1 MIAMWNKYVKR
12 GLLCLVFATLKHGV
26 TSHSHLEIK
35 VYIFINTF
43 CATCIFLRPLTVS
56 EN

>member
-1 MIAMWNKYVKR
+1 MTAMWNNYVKR
-12 GLLCLVFATLKHGV
+12 GLLCLVFATLKVGV

-35 VYIFINTF
+35 VYVFINTF
-43 CATCIFLRPLTVS
+43 RATCIFRCPLTVS